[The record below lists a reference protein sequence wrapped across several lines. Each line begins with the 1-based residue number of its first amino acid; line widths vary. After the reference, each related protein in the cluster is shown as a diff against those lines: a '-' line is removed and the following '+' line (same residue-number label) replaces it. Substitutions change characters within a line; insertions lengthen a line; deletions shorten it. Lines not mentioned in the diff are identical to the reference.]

1 MGIFEDIRGI
11 IAEETQVPVDQVKE
25 NSNFESD
32 LKADSLT
39 QVELVMELE
48 EKYDIEIPEEDLEK
62 LQSVGDVVKY
72 IEQALANK

>member
-72 IEQALANK
+72 IEQALADN